1 MCFLFSD
8 DDCAPNS
15 ARYLRLYET
24 RYVGMFVHH
33 WRRHFFTAAAA
44 TSLPRAGFPVAFAA
58 RRCRH
63 GAVSHRRR

>member
-8 DDCAPNS
+8 DDCAPNA
-15 ARYLRLYET
+15 ARDLRLMM
-24 RYVGMFVHH
+24 MFVHH